1 MVALYTAPDAGAA
14 EGADRLRRSPFSRP
28 LGRARSTAHMGR
40 PASGKGRTWA
50 RHSAVPHC
58 GKKFSIAWKTAKNI
72 FHSVEKSSKNLPYCG
87 KIGLFFPYRGKIFS
101 IAWKARASRTDYPAA
116 ARQVPPR
123 DKGQAWPA
131 AQSRKSFP
139 YCGKL
144 RGRYTCKT
152 YLRDESQALNLTMS
166 GLDLLFNHLHG
177 LVARG
182 DRNAHAHVLA
192 FDIALVQTVQ
202 V

>member
-1 MVALYTAPDAGAA
+1 MGGTGAG
-14 EGADRLRRSPFSRP
+14 GRRGGSQTGRPPLLSDHGVDLTRGPCPLWRSPFSRP

-139 YCGKL
+139 YCGKPSAPRFSNRCL
-144 RGRYTCKT
+144 GLPNQSISIILSLTTDGDMQIAYN
-152 YLRDESQALNLTMS
+152 YL
-166 GLDLLFNHLHG
+166 LL
-177 LVARG
+177 
-182 DRNAHAHVLA
+182 
-192 FDIALVQTVQ
+192 Q
-202 V
+202 